1 MNNGRAA
8 LAALLRRG
16 NWKYHHKRV
25 TNSQLVWYNINM
37 NNIRILFSGNK
48 KTAECPY
55 GTRAADLVGYFDTP
69 EEEIAAVRVNNEIR
83 PLGTSLLVNAAVEPV
98 LVDSPEGAMIYRRTL
113 SFVLAIAARN
123 ILPNDGV
130 YVGHSLGNSYYYT
143 LSSGDIPKEEHVKK
157 LAEEMK
163 RLVNENLPITFK
175 YLAYE
180 EAVQLFKSH
189 KQPDTALL
197 LEQRSTSRI
206 KVNEC
211 QGYMDIYI
219 QPLLKR
225 TGLLSAF
232 ELMPYR
238 DGFLLRFPG
247 IGKGKTIA
255 PFTDEPQ
262 LYQIYSDYKKWG
274 RIVGVRVVGDLNSR
288 IAERS
293 FLEYIR
299 IAEAHQARKMADI
312 ASRIYEKRDNLK
324 VVLIAGP
331 SSSGKTTS
339 AKRLAIELMV
349 LGINPI
355 AISLDD
361 YYRGTSE
368 TPKDENG
375 DPDYECLEAL
385 DVPFLNEQLLA
396 LYRGEEVT
404 LPFYDFK
411 TGSRKEYGGRK
422 IRLDSHNILIVE
434 GIHGLNDALTHS
446 IDRATKF
453 KVYIS
458 ALTQLNLDDHNR
470 IPTSDNRLLRRMV
483 RDSQFRGMDAVGTIK
498 MWSKVQAGERRH
510 IFPFQETSDAAFNS
524 ALDYELSVLKYYADP
539 LLRAVKPSMYEYAE
553 AVRLLSFLE
562 NFTPIPPQYVPG
574 TSILREFIGDS
585 EFKY

>member
-1 MNNGRAA
+1 MD
-8 LAALLRRG
+8 
-16 NWKYHHKRV
+16 
-25 TNSQLVWYNINM
+25 
-37 NNIRILFSGNK
+37 NIRILFQTSK
-48 KTAECPY
+48 KTVECPY
-55 GTRAADLVGYFDTP
+55 GTKAVELVEHFGIP
-69 EEEIAAVRVNNEIR
+69 VQEIAAVKVNNEIR

-98 LVDSPEGAMIYRRTL
+98 LLDSPEGAMIYRRTL

-123 ILPNDGV
+123 IFPEDGV
-130 YVGHSLGNSYYYT
+130 YVGHSMGHSYYYT
-143 LSSGDIPKEEHVKK
+143 FSSGEIPKDGQVEK

-163 RLVNENLPITFK
+163 RLVKENLPITFK
-175 YLAYE
+175 YLGYE
-180 EAVQLFKSH
+180 EAMQLFKTRN
-189 KQPDTALL
+189 QPDTVLL
-197 LEQRSTSRI
+197 LEQRSSSRI

-219 QPLLKR
+219 QPLLER
-225 TGLLSAF
+225 TGLLSVF
-232 ELMPYR
+232 ELMPYQ
-238 DGFLLRFPG
+238 DGFLLRFPA

-255 PFTDEPQ
+255 PFVDEPN

-274 RIVGVRVVGDLNSR
+274 RIVGVRVVGELNSR
-288 IAERS
+288 IADRTIHD
-293 FLEYIR
+293 YIR
-299 IAEAHQARKMADI
+299 IAEAHQARNMSDI

-324 VVLIAGP
+324 MVLIAGP

-349 LGINPI
+349 LGIKPI

-361 YYRGTSE
+361 YYRGTAE

-375 DPDYECLEAL
+375 EPDYECLEAL
-385 DVPFLNEQLLA
+385 DVPFLNEHLLA
-396 LYRGEEVT
+396 LYRGEEIT
-404 LPFYDFK
+404 LPVYDFK
-411 TGSRKEYGGRK
+411 TGTRKASGGKK
-422 IRLDSHNILIVE
+422 IKLDKHNILIVE
-434 GIHGLNDALTHS
+434 GIHGLNDALTYS

-483 RDSQFRGMDAVGTIK
+483 RDSQFRGMSAAGTIK
-498 MWSKVQAGERRH
+498 MWPNVQTGERKH
-510 IFPFQETSDAAFNS
+510 IFPFQDTSDAAFNS

-539 LLRAVKPSMYEYAE
+539 LLRAVKPSSVEYAE
-553 AVRLLSFLE
+553 AARILSFLE